1 MQGRLHGVRGKLISV
16 GDGSASWRP
25 LIGCFVTEDSFMK
38 KLIRLILTRIV
49 EDVILRTE
57 SEEFDEPGKGQ
68 DIE

>member
-1 MQGRLHGVRGKLISV
+1 
-16 GDGSASWRP
+16 
-25 LIGCFVTEDSFMK
+25 MK

-68 DIE
+68 DIEWKGWVGGKVAQFGSWLKYISDMLVPY